1 MIKALALRIGGRAL
15 QVHRC
20 QARPSPRV
28 PSAAVVTA
36 PAPSLPSQR
45 MPRRD
50 AGIFCGTFCGI
61 CFGASPPTF
70 SKHSALP
77 PRFLSL
83 FPSSSS
89 SPLLLSLVWGL
100 FCFRLA
106 LLRFAH
112 TGTQSQSLS
121 HRLFLQHSV
130 FFVLKFPAILVA
142 ISCFRRFS
150 QRRGGKWTRINLHT

>member
-1 MIKALALRIGGRAL
+1 MEGEPYK
-15 QVHRC
+15 VPRC

-28 PSAAVVTA
+28 TSAAVVTA

-70 SKHSALP
+70 SKRSALP

-89 SPLLLSLVWGL
+89 SSSLLSLVWGL

-106 LLRFAH
+106 PLRFAH
-112 TGTQSQSLS
+112 AGTQSQSLS
-121 HRLFLQHSV
+121 HRLFLQRSV
-130 FFVLKFPAILVA
+130 FFVFKFSSHFWSL
-142 ISCFRRFS
+142 FRASGGFL
-150 QRRGGKWTRINLHT
+150 RGEGANGRASICIHR